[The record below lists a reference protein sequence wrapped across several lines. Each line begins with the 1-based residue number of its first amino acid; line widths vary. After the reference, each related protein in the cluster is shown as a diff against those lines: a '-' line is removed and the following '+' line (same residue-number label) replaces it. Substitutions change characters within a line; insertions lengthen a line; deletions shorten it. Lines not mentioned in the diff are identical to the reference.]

1 MAEQLIEHDTH
12 VGSGPWADLAA
23 EAGRLHSWYQQ
34 GRLAEVVAAVA
45 EQRATMTTPN
55 DLPDTDETT
64 APWTI
69 QEAILGVGVVAA
81 HDLGRWEQALE
92 FNAAVRQSQEDRRAS
107 DVERSV
113 TSFNDYAPLL
123 RLGRGKEAREL
134 LYGCRVSFAKAE
146 DLTMMGNTLSALA
159 DTDSHLG
166 HRDLAVQQETDA
178 LRLKYQGSDPEAIA
192 VSHYNLANYLIKAGQ
207 DLRAVWAHR
216 LAAAVIRYQTSS
228 PRFPASLQ
236 SLSRLVGHRGEA
248 SIQAPLTFNDVC
260 VTVDSLPGVRFTE
273 LFGLLPDRVE
283 GGQAAIDEVVRLTT
297 DMRDSAIQE
306 SVAAWEPII
315 SAMVATAQPDTAVDV
330 GPLLDDALAELE
342 KQHAW
347 RELVFVLT
355 RIQAGPDHHSAQTV
369 DNLDPVS
376 ATVARRARAA
386 LAGDVIVDPT
396 AWRALTE
403 EG

>member
-1 MAEQLIEHDTH
+1 MTEQVIEHDTN
-12 VGSGPWADLAA
+12 VELGPWADLAA
-23 EAGRLHSWYQQ
+23 EAGRLHSLYQQ
-34 GRLAEVVAAVA
+34 GRLEEVVSAV
-45 EQRATMTTPN
+45 EEYRATTAPS
-55 DLPDTDETT
+55 DVPDSDGTM

-69 QEAILGVGVVAA
+69 QEAILGVGVAAA

-92 FNAAVRQSQEDRRAS
+92 LNAAVRQSQDDRHA
-107 DVERSV
+107 DDAERSV

-134 LYGCRVSFAKAE
+134 LYQCRVSFAKAG

-207 DLRAVWAHR
+207 DLRTVWAHR
-216 LAAAVIRYQTSS
+216 LAAAIIRYQTDS
-228 PRFPASLQ
+228 PRFHVSLQ
-236 SLSRLVGHRGEA
+236 SISRLVGHRGEA
-248 SIQAPLTFNDVC
+248 AVQAPLSFNDLC
-260 VTVDSLPGVRFTE
+260 LTVDSLPGVRFTE

-283 GGQAAIDEVVRLTT
+283 GGQPAVDEVMRLTT
-297 DMRDSAIQE
+297 EMRDFAVQE

-315 SAMVATAQPDTAVDV
+315 SAMVAVQQPDTAAGVSA
-330 GPLLDDALAELE
+330 LLAEALEELE

-347 RELVFVLT
+347 RELVFVLN
-355 RIQAGPDHHSAQTV
+355 RIQAGPDHHSEQTV

-376 ATVARRARAA
+376 STVARRARAA
-386 LAGDVIVDPT
+386 VAGEISVDPT
-396 AWRALTE
+396 AWRALIE
-403 EG
+403 